1 MPDAHKIFQRFEN
14 DGDITEGEV
23 KILRNYACAQIN
35 SWSPNL
41 EYYEEIYNELNELFL
56 VIQWRK
62 RNGLLAKGKRGEKVE
77 NDYVTFSFA
86 R

>member
-1 MPDAHKIFQRFEN
+1 MPDVHEIFQRFEN
-14 DGDITEGEV
+14 YGDITEEV

-62 RNGLLAKGKRGEKVE
+62 RNGC
-77 NDYVTFSFA
+77 
-86 R
+86 

>member
-1 MPDAHKIFQRFEN
+1 MPDAHEIFQRFEN

-41 EYYEEIYNELNELFL
+41 EIL
-56 VIQWRK
+56 
-62 RNGLLAKGKRGEKVE
+62 
-77 NDYVTFSFA
+77 
-86 R
+86 

>member
-1 MPDAHKIFQRFEN
+1 MHALRLIAGHQ
-14 DGDITEGEV
+14 
-23 KILRNYACAQIN
+23 ILK
-35 SWSPNL
+35 
-41 EYYEEIYNELNELFL
+41 YYEEIYNELNELFL

-62 RNGLLAKGKRGEKVE
+62 QNGLLAKGKRGEKVE